1 MTKLSKIF
9 KNIKGEKS
17 IILDVELYQED
28 GENYIYIAND
38 GSSGCKYKLTNI
50 HDIGKFIE
58 YYVDNYIIDEE
69 E

>member
-1 MTKLSKIF
+1 MTKLTQIF

-28 GENYIYIAND
+28 GENYIFISHN
-38 GSSGCKYKLTNI
+38 GSSGCRYKVSDI
-50 HDIGKFIE
+50 HDIGKSIE
-58 YYVDNYIIDEE
+58 FYVSNYLVGEE